1 MAAQNQQRLIG
12 DFFRKSGVLSGVL
25 SGGTSPVSSSPS
37 SPIEP
42 AEPAAAAAAPAAKK
56 AKTAKP
62 KQPAPQEYEPWI
74 AVDNQALE
82 ATLSAVPGTRMLCF
96 AILASKTSDSVVV
109 RGNS

>member
-1 MAAQNQQRLIG
+1 MAARNQQRLIG

-42 AEPAAAAAAPAAKK
+42 AEPAAAAAPAAKK

-62 KQPAPQEYEPWI
+62 TLAPQEYEPWI
-74 AVDNQALE
+74 AVDDQTLE
-82 ATLSAVPGTRMLCF
+82 AALSAVPGT
-96 AILASKTSDSVVV
+96 AIDVLPTVKIPVVHQQFS
-109 RGNS
+109 RQGR